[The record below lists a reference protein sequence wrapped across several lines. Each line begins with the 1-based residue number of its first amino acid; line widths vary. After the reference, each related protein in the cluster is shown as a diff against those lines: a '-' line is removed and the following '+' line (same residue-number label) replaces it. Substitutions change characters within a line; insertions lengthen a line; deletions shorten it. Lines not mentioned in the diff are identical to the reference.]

1 MKINQVTS
9 CSHEMD
15 LVACSSFVTLK
26 REQDQQQTPTV
37 SSLELAS
44 THLLRLFWLLINM
57 VQGVLI
63 ENGCIVDTN
72 PATGE
77 VISRVPCSTP
87 SEVQEMIQKAK
98 KAQLEWS
105 AKDAK
110 ERMSYLRQAL
120 KALAEKSDQLAA
132 LMVQEMGKP
141 KSEALEEMEGAT
153 EKDDFMDIL
162 EKAQEPQT
170 FGTSI
175 VVREALGVVVVL
187 SPWNFPCDEILL
199 LALPAL
205 AAGNTVIV
213 KPSEVVPETGG
224 LTVTTLAS
232 ALPPNTIQLAQG
244 DGSVGEL
251 LVQNPDVNLVAMT
264 GSSAVGRKVMA
275 NAAPNLK
282 RLVLELGGKDP
293 MVVFD
298 DADLDKAA
306 KDAVT
311 YSLCNTGQVCCSVER
326 VYVPESIL
334 DEFEKKVV
342 EYAKDFKVG
351 NGMDADTKV
360 GPMVS
365 RLQRDHVAQQ
375 VDGAIKQGAKLLL
388 KSDVPADAGEETS
401 FYPVTV
407 LSNVTH
413 DMDLFQRETFGP
425 VVALSGFDGTEEEA
439 IRLANETE
447 YGLSGSVY
455 SKDVDKA
462 RRVASRISCG
472 QVGINCWAL
481 ENMNIACPW

>member
-1 MKINQVTS
+1 
-9 CSHEMD
+9 
-15 LVACSSFVTLK
+15 
-26 REQDQQQTPTV
+26 
-37 SSLELAS
+37 
-44 THLLRLFWLLINM
+44 M

-77 VISRVPCSTP
+77 VISRVPCTTP
-87 SEVQEMIQKAK
+87 SEVDTLVEKAK
-98 KAQLEWS
+98 EAQLEWS
-105 AKDAK
+105 YKEAKD
-110 ERMSYLRQAL
+110 RMSLLR
-120 KALAEKSDQLAA
+120 KALEELSKQADKLAS

-141 KSEALEEMEGAT
+141 LSEAQEEMEGAVG
-153 EKDDFMDIL
+153 KDEFMEIL
-162 EKAQEPQT
+162 ERAQEPQT
-170 FGTSI
+170 FGTSV

-187 SPWNFPCDEILL
+187 SPWNFPVDEILL

-232 ALPPNTIQLAQG
+232 ALPPGIIQLAQG
-244 DGSVGEL
+244 DGVVGAQ
-251 LVQNPDVNLVAMT
+251 LVAHPDVNLVAMT
-264 GSSAVGRKVMA
+264 GSSASGRKIMA

-293 MVVFD
+293 MVVFK
-298 DADLDKAA
+298 DADIDKAA

-326 VYVPESIL
+326 IYVPDSIL
-334 DEFEKKVV
+334 EDFEKRVV
-342 EYAKDFKVG
+342 EYASDFKVG
-351 NGMDADTKV
+351 NGMEPDTKV

-365 RLQRDHVAQQ
+365 RLQRDHVAEQ
-375 VDGAIKQGAKLLL
+375 VDGAVNQGAKLLL
-388 KSDVPADAGEETS
+388 KSDVPESTGDGTS

-413 DMDLFQRETFGP
+413 DMDVFQRETFGP
-425 VVALSGFDGTEEEA
+425 VVAISTFDGSEQEA

-462 RRVASRISCG
+462 RRVATRIGCG
-472 QVGINCWAL
+472 QIGINCWAL